1 MAFYRGIMAETTL
14 EERRES
20 SAPRPSAEQRRHRR
34 IPASIDVQTSWIDGF
49 GSEVCAPAV
58 VKDISAGGFCIE
70 AIYQR
75 PVGSRLAVKS
85 PQHLMQCVVRHVR
98 SHEGRFYHG
107 LEIVPLLVE
116 AAAERSLYSLGSAL
130 SDDSYGR

>member
-1 MAFYRGIMAETTL
+1 MPETTL

-58 VKDISAGGFCIE
+58 VKNISAGGFCIE
-70 AIYQR
+70 AVYKR

-85 PQHLMQCVVRHVR
+85 PQHLMQCVVRHVQP
-98 SHEGRFYHG
+98 HDGRFYHG